1 VNLPCPHCARDILV
15 PPELYGQRGLCPHCE
30 AELQFPD
37 ARVEAEGAPEDD
49 AERKKQRMREKALS
63 AIVAVVVH
71 TALLLWLAWLIAEK
85 PASAGGG
92 DGMGVGIA
100 ELPGESLTATE
111 AGSFDPAPVAVAP
124 AADELIPVEISPP
137 SDLSDTELGVPEVMP
152 SGAAGGP
159 GGDGLDLRPPGAAG
173 GHGGRMKFMGVEGS
187 GERFLIIA
195 DRSSS
200 MNGPKLEYVK
210 AEILKTLSD
219 LRPGA
224 KFYVIFY
231 DSTATPMPGNR
242 WVSGRSQAVQA
253 ANWIRQIYAQGGTE
267 PLPAFELAFRMQP
280 RPDTIF
286 FMTDGLFS
294 NNVPDAVNRLNNG
307 RPKVVIH
314 AISFIDRSSESMM
327 RQIAEQSGGQ
337 YRHVDP

>member
-1 VNLPCPHCARDILV
+1 VNLPCPHCASTVHV
-15 PPELYGQRGLCPHCE
+15 PPELYGQRGLCPYCD
-30 AELQFPD
+30 AELLFPD
-37 ARVEAEGAPEDD
+37 AHGEPEGVAEED
-49 AERKKQRMREKALS
+49 AERRKQRLRDE
-63 AIVAVVVH
+63 AISGIIGVLVHAVI
-71 TALLLWLAWLIAEK
+71 LLFLAWLIVDR

-92 DGMGVGIA
+92 LPVGIA
-100 ELPGESLTATE
+100 ELPGESLTETE
-111 AGSFDPAPVAVAP
+111 EGSLDPAPVSEAP
-124 AADELIPVEISPP
+124 SADELIPVEITPP
-137 SDLSDTELGVPEVMP
+137 TDLADSELSIPEVMP
-152 SGAAGGP
+152 SGGTSGA

-173 GHGGRMKFMGVEGS
+173 GSGGKLKFMGVEGTGS
-187 GERFLIIA
+187 RFLIIA

-200 MNGPKLEYVK
+200 MAGPKLEYVK

-219 LRPGA
+219 LRPGS

-253 ANWIRQIYAQGGTE
+253 ANWIRQIYPQGGTE
-267 PLPAFELAFRMQP
+267 PLPAFELAFRMNP

-294 NNVPDAVNRLNNG
+294 NNVPDAVNRLNTG
-307 RPKVVIH
+307 KPKVVIH
-314 AISFIDRSSESMM
+314 AISFIERSAEPLL

>member
-1 VNLPCPHCARDILV
+1 VNLPCPHCARDVFV
-15 PPELYGQRGLCPHCE
+15 PPELYGQRGLCPYCQS
-30 AELQFPD
+30 ELLFPD
-37 ARVEAEGAPEDD
+37 ARAEAEGMPEEDP
-49 AERKKQRMREKALS
+49 ERKKQELREKATS
-63 AIVAVVVH
+63 AIVAVLLH
-71 TALLLWLAWLIAEK
+71 AILLLVLAWMIVER
-85 PASAGGG
+85 PSSAGGG
-92 DGMGVGIA
+92 MPVGIA
-100 ELPGESLTATE
+100 ELPGESLTETDT
-111 AGSFDPAPVAVAP
+111 GNLDPAPVAEAP
-124 AADELIPVEISPP
+124 AADELIPVEITPP
-137 SDLSDTELGVPEVMP
+137 SDLADTDLAVPEIMP
-152 SGAAGGP
+152 SGAAAGT

-173 GHGGRMKFMGVEGS
+173 GSGGKLKFMGVEGT

-195 DRSSS
+195 DRSAS

-219 LRPGA
+219 LRPGS

-231 DSTATPMPGNR
+231 ESTATPMPGNR

-267 PLPAFELAFRMQP
+267 PLPAFELAFRMNP

-314 AISFIDRSSESMM
+314 AISFIDRSAESMM